1 MVEVVREAALG
12 REDKTSMSIH
22 GLCEKENA
30 VGIGVMGVCH
40 GRVGSV
46 GAGAGAYGEVGWG
59 CGGDC
64 GRDGGS

>member
-1 MVEVVREAALG
+1 
-12 REDKTSMSIH
+12 MSIH

-46 GAGAGAYGEVGWG
+46 GGAGAYGGVGWG
-59 CGGDC
+59 CEGDC